1 LGNPGAKYERSR
13 HNVGFD
19 VIAGT
24 AAFFQVVLKKRC
36 FRLYR
41 EAIGTAGGGPFRLI
55 QPLTY
60 MNNSGEIARF
70 FVDVPVHD
78 RIVVCDNL
86 DLPAGQIRIRR
97 GGSSAGHNGLKSVID
112 RWGSSDFLRIYVGIG
127 RPSAGRT
134 VVEHVLGR
142 PEDGPEREALEAGI
156 VRATDALIALLDGM
170 TLQEAMVAFNRKTRQ

>member
-1 LGNPGAKYERSR
+1 
-13 HNVGFD
+13 
-19 VIAGT
+19 
-24 AAFFQVVLKKRC
+24 
-36 FRLYR
+36 
-41 EAIGTAGGGPFRLI
+41 
-55 QPLTY
+55 
-60 MNNSGEIARF
+60 
-70 FVDVPVHD
+70 VPVHD